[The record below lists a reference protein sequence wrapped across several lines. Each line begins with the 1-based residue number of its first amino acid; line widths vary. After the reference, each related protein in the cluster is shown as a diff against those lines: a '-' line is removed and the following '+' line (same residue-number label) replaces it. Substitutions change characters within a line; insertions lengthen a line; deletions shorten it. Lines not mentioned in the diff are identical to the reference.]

1 MPDFK
6 PIETQ
11 EAFDAMIR
19 ERLER
24 NTRSVTAE
32 VTKKFEGWI
41 SPEDAKKD
49 TDPLHQ
55 QIAALT
61 EQIKGHETT
70 IADLT
75 AKNTAHE
82 TAAVKRR
89 IAHELGI
96 PFEMAD
102 RLSGSTEDEIRAD
115 AEALSK
121 FVTGSVQPAPMYSAE
136 TPPSNTTDAAL
147 KKMLHDMKQNART

>member
-1 MPDFK
+1 MSDTFK

-11 EAFDAMIR
+11 EAFDAIIR

-41 SPEDAKKD
+41 SPEDVKKE
-49 TDPLHQ
+49 TDPLNQ
-55 QIAALT
+55 KITDLN

-82 TAAVKRR
+82 TAATKRK

-102 RLSGSTEDEIRAD
+102 RLSGSTEEEIRAD
-115 AEALSK
+115 AETMSK
-121 FVTGSVQPAPMYSAE
+121 FVTGSTQPAPMYSSE
-136 TPPSNTTDAAL
+136 LPPSNTSDAAL
-147 KKMLHDMKQNART
+147 KKMLQDMKNNA

>member
-1 MPDFK
+1 MMSDFK

-24 NTRSVTAE
+24 NTRTVTAE

-41 SPEDAKKD
+41 SPEDAKKG
-49 TDPLHQ
+49 TDSLNQ
-55 QIAALT
+55 KITALT

-82 TAAVKRR
+82 TAAVKRK
-89 IAHELGI
+89 IAHEVGL

-102 RLSGSTEDEIRAD
+102 RLSGSTEEEIRAD
-115 AEALSK
+115 AETLSK
-121 FVTGSVQPAPMYSAE
+121 FVTGSVQQPPMYTSE
-136 TPPSNTTDAAL
+136 TPPSSTSDAAL
-147 KKMLHDMKQNART
+147 IKMLQEMKQNK

>member
-11 EAFDAMIR
+11 EAFDTIIR

-32 VTKKFEGWI
+32 VTKRFEGWI
-41 SPEDAKKD
+41 SPEDAQKSTD
-49 TDPLHQ
+49 TLHQ
-55 QIAALT
+55 QITALT
-61 EQIKGHETT
+61 EQIKGHEAT
-70 IADLT
+70 IADLN

-82 TAAVKRR
+82 TADIKRK
-89 IAHELGI
+89 IAHEVGL

-102 RLSGSTEDEIRAD
+102 RLSGSTEDEIRVD
-115 AEALSK
+115 AENLSK
-121 FVTGSVQPAPMYSAE
+121 FVTGGKSAPMYSAE
-136 TPPSNTTDAAL
+136 TPPSNTSDAAL
-147 KKMLHDMKQNART
+147 KQMLQDMKQNA

>member
-32 VTKKFEGWI
+32 ITKKFEGWI
-41 SPEDAKKD
+41 SPED
-49 TDPLHQ
+49 
-55 QIAALT
+55 
-61 EQIKGHETT
+61 
-70 IADLT
+70 

-89 IAHELGI
+89 IAHETGL

-115 AEALSK
+115 AESLSK

-136 TPPSNTTDAAL
+136 TPPSNTSDAAL
-147 KKMLHDMKQNART
+147 KKMLQEMKQNA

>member
-24 NTRSVTAE
+24 NTRTVTAE

-41 SPEDAKKD
+41 SPEDAKKG
-49 TDPLHQ
+49 TDSLNQ
-55 QIAALT
+55 KITALT
-61 EQIKGHETT
+61 EQIKGHEAT

-82 TAAVKRR
+82 TAAVKRK
-89 IAHELGI
+89 IAHEAGL

-102 RLSGSTEDEIRAD
+102 RLSGSTEEEIRAD
-115 AEALSK
+115 AETLSR
-121 FVTGSVQPAPMYSAE
+121 FVTGGAQPTPMYSAE
-136 TPPSNTTDAAL
+136 VPPANTSDAAL
-147 KKMLHDMKQNART
+147 KQMLQEMKQNA